1 MTEINYSALVRE
13 LLDDYFERRLSRY
26 EYLAR
31 RRALM
36 DRIDREFNG
45 DTVAQHW
52 FDDDLAGFINQPDT
66 TAVADNAK
74 TIPGERQ
81 RAK

>member
-13 LLDDYFERRLSRY
+13 LLDDYFEHRVSRF
-26 EYLAR
+26 EFLAK

-45 DTVAQHW
+45 DSAAQQW
-52 FDDDLAGFINQPDT
+52 FENDLADYINQPDT
-66 TAVADNAK
+66 TAVAENAK
-74 TIPGERQ
+74 TVPGERQ